1 MSYAYFPLND
11 SLSGKFVCDIHC
23 VKEHGYV
30 DVVVPLHN
38 NIDMTMTNRE
48 QFAVILI
55 NNDLSYIYHL
65 LGNSSSR

>member
-1 MSYAYFPLND
+1 MSYAYHPLND
-11 SLSGKFVCDIHC
+11 LLSGKFVYDIHC

-30 DVVVPLHN
+30 DVVVPSHN

-55 NNDLSYIYHL
+55 NNDLSYIYHP